1 MAFAYQIQE
10 ALSADAFNK
19 TIGMIGSRSDF
30 EGVLKNIAHM
40 QAVNQGMRDSLSQAE
55 VHAQGCETMRDLIE
69 EIEVRGDIV
78 EGLHVLENMR
88 SRFRQV
94 QTAVDRY
101 AAARKKRAEAEAALA
116 AAQARLEGLPA
127 RIEDAEFAKKK
138 LLDEAPL
145 PHDAKT
151 RRAVE
156 TAIQVLTELLEEQK
170 QWVSMR
176 EVAVELAQKSRAKA
190 DDGLNDLKSTVIAQT
205 DKFQK
210 DMDDLSKAFYSDV
223 RSERTL
229 IALKASGQYDAAL
242 AELDP

>member
-1 MAFAYQIQE
+1 
-10 ALSADAFNK
+10 
-19 TIGMIGSRSDF
+19 
-30 EGVLKNIAHM
+30 
-40 QAVNQGMRDSLSQAE
+40 MRDSLSQAE

-88 SRFRQV
+88 SRFRHV
-94 QTAVDRY
+94 QTAVDRC
-101 AAARKKRAEAEAALA
+101 AAARKKKAEAEAALA
-116 AAQARLEGLPA
+116 AAQAKLEGLPA
-127 RIEDAEFAKKK
+127 RIEDAEFAKEK

-156 TAIQVLTELLEEQK
+156 AATQMLTELLEEQK
-170 QWVSMR
+170 KCVHMK

-190 DDGLNDLKSTVIAQT
+190 DAGLNDLKSTVIAQT
-205 DKFQK
+205 DKIKK
-210 DMDDLSKAFYSDV
+210 DMDELSKAFYSDV
-223 RSERTL
+223 RSERIL